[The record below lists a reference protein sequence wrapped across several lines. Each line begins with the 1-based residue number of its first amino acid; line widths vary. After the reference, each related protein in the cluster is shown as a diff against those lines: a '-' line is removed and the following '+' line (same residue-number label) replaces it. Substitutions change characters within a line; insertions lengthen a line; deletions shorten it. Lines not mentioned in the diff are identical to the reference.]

1 MNQPRAPGLPHR
13 PSDILPGISR
23 VATERLVKRLGVTN
37 KKQILKLGFDDVARE
52 LGPVYAIQVFAAL
65 ASK

>member
-1 MNQPRAPGLPHR
+1 
-13 PSDILPGISR
+13 
-23 VATERLVKRLGVTN
+23 VAAERLVKRLGVTN